1 MTIDTGL
8 LHTVPDSLPDAVA
21 VYTEPLAAALE
32 ILTQVHI
39 SPVQPVAVLGDG
51 RLALMVT
58 QVLRLNGADVT
69 VVGKHS
75 EKLELF
81 SAFAK
86 VTTQAQPE
94 SFEFVADCT
103 GSPSGFELAMQL
115 VRKKGT
121 IILKSTYVGRASV
134 DMSMIAVNEIT
145 VVGSRCGPFEP
156 ALRLLDRGDVLLPP
170 IELYPLEKYEDA
182 FASDAFKAGFDLR

>member
-69 VVGKHS
+69 VVGKHP

-86 VTTQAQPE
+86 VTTQA
-94 SFEFVADCT
+94 
-103 GSPSGFELAMQL
+103 
-115 VRKKGT
+115 
-121 IILKSTYVGRASV
+121 
-134 DMSMIAVNEIT
+134 
-145 VVGSRCGPFEP
+145 
-156 ALRLLDRGDVLLPP
+156 
-170 IELYPLEKYEDA
+170 
-182 FASDAFKAGFDLR
+182 